1 MRSRAIVV
9 MAVLSAALVTGGWL
23 VERGLAAGPTARE
36 GARLFDNVMTHVARY
51 YVDPINADT
60 LYRKAVDGMLYELH
74 DPHTAYL
81 DARRLERL
89 TESTTGNYGGLGIEI
104 DVRAGWITIISPL
117 PGGPA
122 ERAGLQTGDR
132 IVEINGKSTRGLTSD
147 EATRSLR
154 GATGSSVTLTVER
167 PGVEARLPFTLTRR
181 TIHAR
186 AVRRVTM
193 LRPAVGY
200 LDLRIFS
207 DSTASEVAQAVDS
220 LRGRGARGLVIDLRN
235 NPGGL
240 LDQGVSVSDLFLDVG
255 QQVVT
260 TRGRSRIE
268 TQAFMDKAPQRW
280 PDLPIV
286 LLVNGG
292 TASASEIVAGA
303 LQDHDR
309 AVLVGETSYG
319 KGSAQTL
326 FPVGTGRGAGALKL
340 TTALWH
346 TPVGRSINKRPIV
359 ADDEDGADDGADSD
373 TPPDSV
379 PLSERQKFRTD
390 GGRTV
395 YGGGGITPDVIVRDT
410 TAPTRAL
417 AFQQAL
423 GEGLPRFRDALTD
436 YALSLRASRG
446 VTSPDFQVTPA
457 MRAELFRRMTQRGVA
472 MSQGTYAEHVGVV
485 DRLLTYEIA
494 RYVFGADAEL
504 RRTARDD
511 QVIGAAL
518 ALLEGLPS
526 RGELLRRAGE
536 LQARQQQL
544 ERQARDS
551 ATSR

>member
-1 MRSRAIVV
+1 
-9 MAVLSAALVTGGWL
+9 MAVLGAALVTGGWL
-23 VERGLAAGPTARE
+23 VEHGIAAGPAPRE

-51 YVDPINADT
+51 YVDPIDADT

-74 DPHTAYL
+74 DPHTVFL
-81 DARRLERL
+81 NPERLQRL

-104 DVRAGWITIISPL
+104 DVRDGWITIISPL

-132 IVEINGKSTRGLTSD
+132 IVAINGKSTRGLTAD
-147 EATRSLR
+147 EATKSLR
-154 GATGSSVTLTVER
+154 GSTGSTVTLTVER
-167 PGVEARLPFTLTRR
+167 PGVDARMPFTLARR

-200 LDLRIFS
+200 FDMRVFS
-207 DSTASEVAQAVDS
+207 DSTVREVAQAVDS
-220 LRGRGARGLVIDLRN
+220 LRQRGAKAVIVDLRN

-240 LDQGVSVSDLFLDVG
+240 LDQGVSVADLFLDNG

-260 TRGRSRIE
+260 TRGRSRLE
-268 TQAFMDKAPQRW
+268 SRTFLDRAPQRW
-280 PDLPIV
+280 ADLPMV
-286 LLVNGG
+286 VLVNGG

-326 FPVGTGRGAGALKL
+326 FRVGSGQAAGALKL
-340 TTALWH
+340 TTALWY
-346 TPVGRSINKRPIV
+346 TPAGRSINKRPIQ
-359 ADDEDGADDGADSD
+359 DDDEDEDGADGGDDA

-379 PLSERQKFRTD
+379 PITQRQKFKTD
-390 GGRTV
+390 AGRLV

-410 TAPTRAL
+410 TAPAQAL
-417 AFQQAL
+417 AFQKAL
-423 GEGLPRFRDALTD
+423 GKQIPQFRDALTD
-436 YALSLRASRG
+436 YALSLRGSRG
-446 VTSPDFQVTPA
+446 VTSPDFEVTPA
-457 MRAELFRRMTQRGVA
+457 MRAELLRRMRARGVTISEA
-472 MSQGTYAEHVGVV
+472 TYDAHVAVV

-494 RYVFGADAEL
+494 RYVFGADAEFL
-504 RRTARDD
+504 RTARDD
-511 QVIGAAL
+511 RAIAEAL
-518 ALLEGLPS
+518 ALLADAPD
-526 RGELLRRAGE
+526 RPTLLRRASE
-536 LQARQQQL
+536 VQARQQREM

-551 ATSR
+551 ASSR